1 MSEPKS
7 RDNHLWLAGC
17 GRMGT
22 AIVTGWLKSLNNT
35 VLTIIDPELLPQKL
49 ETLVSEAET
58 NGNRIRHIRDTD
70 TLNHEAENPACIFMA
85 VKPALISNVVS
96 NLAPF
101 IRRDTTLISIA
112 AGIPLNSLE
121 KAVNTQCPIVRAMP
135 NTPGAIG
142 KGITAA
148 TGNGFLNDAVKMD
161 AIRLLEPLGE
171 VLWIED
177 ETHMDAVTGVSGS
190 GPAYVFHFIE
200 ALTEAAEAEGLPL
213 DICDKLARQTVYGAA
228 ALAVSDEKISA
239 ARLRENVTSPG
250 GTTEKGLKVLMD
262 KDVLKL
268 LVKNAVHAATEKS
281 RHLGGGKN

>member
-1 MSEPKS
+1 MSKPAS
-7 RDNHLWLAGC
+7 RENHLWLVGC

-22 AIVTGWLKSLNNT
+22 AIVTGWLKSLNNI

-49 ETLVSEAET
+49 ETLISEAEK
-58 NGNRIRHIRDTD
+58 NGNRIRHVRDTD

-85 VKPALISNVVS
+85 VKPALISTVFS
-96 NLAPF
+96 NLSPF

-148 TGNGFLNDAVKMD
+148 TGNGFLNDALKMD

-190 GPAYVFHFIE
+190 GPAYIFHFIE
-200 ALTEAAEAEGLPL
+200 ALTEAAESEGLPL

-250 GTTEKGLKVLMD
+250 GTTEEGLKVLMD
-262 KDVLKL
+262 KDALKQ
-268 LVKNAVHAATEKS
+268 LVKNAVHAAAEKS